1 MAMAEEILPNHDSL
15 PQRDGTHLPGSE
27 TRASILLVD
36 DDARSLYA
44 LGEVLRDLRH
54 DVVVAGSGEEALRW
68 LLRRDFAVVLLD
80 VRMPGLSGYETA
92 ALIRQRQR
100 SRSVP
105 IIFLTAFDKEP
116 AHVFQGYEAGAVDFL
131 FKPVDPL
138 ILKAKVAVFAE
149 LYRKSVEIEHRA
161 AIERALQQE
170 RLNAERALLRREE
183 EQALLLRAVPL
194 ALYKLPFTPGL
205 DAGRFVRGNVE
216 ALTGFPA
223 ERFLNDGTF
232 WASRIHPADRERVV
246 AELARIAFTGAAT
259 VEYRWQ
265 RADGVER
272 HLCDQAM
279 LVASGENEPGSIFG
293 TWLDVTDRRL
303 LERRLQA
310 AQKLESLGLLAAGIA
325 HDFNNVLTAVSGN
338 LASMERQV
346 TPDTPLH
353 RAVLTAQRAAL
364 RGESLVRQL
373 LSFGRQRELAREVLD
388 LKQGLGELSGL
399 LRGLLRGQVAL
410 ELQLADDLWPVEVD
424 PGELEL
430 AVLNIVANARDAM
443 AEVGILRIA
452 AANVALDAEPGDGR
466 PAGDF
471 VALEFRDSGG
481 GIAPEVLERVFEP
494 FVTTKPDGSGLGLSQ
509 VYGFAQQAGGTAAID
524 SSAEGTRVTLYLPR
538 APMASA
544 EPRSAVL
551 GAT

>member
-1 MAMAEEILPNHDSL
+1 MPDHDLL
-15 PQRDGTHLPGSE
+15 PQREGMCLVESE
-27 TRASILLVD
+27 ARACILLVD

-44 LGEVLRDLRH
+44 LAEVLRDFRH
-54 DVVVAGSGEEALRW
+54 EVVVASSGEEALRC

-92 ALIRQRQR
+92 ALIRQRER

-105 IIFLTAFDKEP
+105 IIFLTAFDKEQ
-116 AHVFQGYEAGAVDFL
+116 AHVFQGYEAGAVDYL

-149 LYRKSVEIEHRA
+149 LYRKSIEIKQQA
-161 AIERALQQE
+161 TIERGLQEE
-170 RLNAERALLRREE
+170 RLRAERALLRREE
-183 EQALLLRAVPL
+183 EQALLLRAVPV
-194 ALYKLPFTPGL
+194 ALYKLPFAPNL
-205 DAGRFVRGNVE
+205 EASRFVRGNVE

-223 ERFLNDGTF
+223 ERFLNDGAF
-232 WASRIHPADRERVV
+232 WSSRIHPADRERAVTD
-246 AELARIAFTGAAT
+246 LARIAFTGTAT
-259 VEYRWQ
+259 VEYRWE
-265 RADGVER
+265 RADGVYR
-272 HLCDQAM
+272 HLCDQAV
-279 LVASGENEPGSIFG
+279 LVRGENEPGSIFG

-303 LERRLQA
+303 LERRLQS
-310 AQKLESLGLLAAGIA
+310 AQKLESLGLLSAGVA

-338 LASMERQV
+338 LEAMERQV

-373 LSFGRQRELAREVLD
+373 LSFGRQRDLTREILD
-388 LKQGLGELSGL
+388 LKQVLGELGGLLSGL
-399 LRGLLRGQVAL
+399 LRGQVTL
-410 ELQLADDLWPVEVD
+410 ELALTDDLWPIEVD

-430 AVLNIVANARDAM
+430 AMLNIVANARDAM
-443 AEVGILRIA
+443 AEGGVLRIA
-452 AANVALDAEPGDGR
+452 ATNVWLPPELGDGR
-466 PAGDF
+466 PTGDF

-509 VYGFAQQAGGTAAID
+509 VYGFAQQAGGEAVID
-524 SSAEGTRVTLYLPR
+524 SSPEGTRVTLYLPR
-538 APMASA
+538 APSA
-544 EPRSAVL
+544 PHGLRSASRGAAL